1 MRTLPSVKKTT
12 YQISM
17 DRPNK
22 NKLAN
27 RIRMRVT
34 ANNSL
39 TLASHGHFLAASAFP
54 LFDTAARPETTRDT
68 DDPIVM

>member
-1 MRTLPSVKKTT
+1 
-12 YQISM
+12 
-17 DRPNK
+17 
-22 NKLAN
+22 
-27 RIRMRVT
+27 MRVT